1 MMGLAELSKGLIKS
15 ARVELGETQVGTL
28 FAIDNGS
35 VIMAN
40 ANPDDTSDGKN
51 MLRKGDEPME
61 LNL

>member
-1 MMGLAELSKGLIKS
+1 MGLAELSKGLIKS
-15 ARVELGETQVGTL
+15 PRVELGETQVGTL

-35 VIMAN
+35 VMMAN